1 MMDAKIELQKL
12 KEEGKTI
19 AKMVEDEKASLMWK
33 HVLVSSKLKL
43 KKSLDDLSYHLVLD
57 DLSVCLS

>member
-33 HVLVSSKLKL
+33 HVSVSSKLKL
-43 KKSLDDLSYHLVLD
+43 KKSLDDLSYHLVFD
-57 DLSVCLS
+57 DLSVCSS